1 MIPVLKKILDVH
13 PVDGELTLGEN
24 LADIS
29 GVDCILR
36 LTQNNDQ
43 RKELF
48 ENYARIWA
56 SLTPKDSVLSQ
67 LYSDEHSPAIIR
79 VNAVV
84 PLFDQFYEIYD
95 VKEGDAKHSLKNI
108 FSKPLRLLLLVFCIT
123 FASFAALL
131 AVDMRNNIE
140 GLMKGYM
147 MDMIG
152 KMDIIIMNASP
163 EALEEVEDIADIRKV
178 GISQAGLYE
187 YERDTTG
194 YEYSFEKYIDVTAIS
209 DMKITVMGWE
219 IRSNLRQEMKRYLSL
234 KSLSLSILKIS
245 SGAENI
251 SSFQTKI

>member
-1 MIPVLKKILDVH
+1 MPLSLRMLVLPCRKVLLWVYSEKKILDVH

-95 VKEGDAKHSLKNI
+95 VKEGDAMY
-108 FSKPLRLLLLVFCIT
+108 V
-123 FASFAALL
+123 A
-131 AVDMRNNIE
+131 
-140 GLMKGYM
+140 
-147 MDMIG
+147 
-152 KMDIIIMNASP
+152 P
-163 EALEEVEDIADIRKV
+163 EDR
-178 GISQAGLYE
+178 
-187 YERDTTG
+187 
-194 YEYSFEKYIDVTAIS
+194 VTR
-209 DMKITVMGWE
+209 W
-219 IRSNLRQEMKRYLSL
+219 
-234 KSLSLSILKIS
+234 
-245 SGAENI
+245 
-251 SSFQTKI
+251 